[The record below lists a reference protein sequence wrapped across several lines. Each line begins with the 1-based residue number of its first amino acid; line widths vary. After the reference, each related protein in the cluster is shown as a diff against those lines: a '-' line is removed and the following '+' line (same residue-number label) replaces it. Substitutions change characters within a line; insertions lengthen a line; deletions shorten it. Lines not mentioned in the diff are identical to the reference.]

1 MLLIVAKIDCYCM
14 RNCGEI
20 VRPTLTINIKKAL
33 LCESILTNPPN
44 SWIVL
49 YKPQN
54 WMISGHATTILP
66 LKPDLDFLLESQ
78 KYFAG
83 YIILIF
89 HTFWCWTR
97 FSKNKFFFDPFL
109 FMRFN
114 CLSATEPLLRDSLI
128 SALSPQEFLLLIWLT
143 WGKWKAES
151 TLKSPC
157 DFETWTL
164 GLEIQRPNH

>member
-1 MLLIVAKIDCYCM
+1 MNSPIQ
-14 RNCGEI
+14 
-20 VRPTLTINIKKAL
+20 TLKL
-33 LCESILTNPPN
+33 DDFWSCDHYLTTETWPR
-44 SWIVL
+44 
-49 YKPQN
+49 
-54 WMISGHATTILP
+54 LP
-66 LKPDLDFLLESQ
+66 LRIPEIFCRVYHPHIPHILMLDEVF
-78 KYFAG
+78 K
-83 YIILIF
+83 
-89 HTFWCWTR
+89 
-97 FSKNKFFFDPFL
+97 KKFFFDPFL

-143 WGKWKAES
+143 WEKWKAES